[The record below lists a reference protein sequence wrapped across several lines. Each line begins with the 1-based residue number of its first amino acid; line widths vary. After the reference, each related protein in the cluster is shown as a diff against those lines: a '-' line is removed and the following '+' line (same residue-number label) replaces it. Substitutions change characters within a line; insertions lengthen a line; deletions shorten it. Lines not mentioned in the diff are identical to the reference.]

1 MWFEALEQT
10 RWTVLLSSEGIKQE
24 RLFKIVLD
32 LEPPEKSLAQ
42 GILIV
47 FQLRS
52 WRSLSGALCT
62 EPQNC
67 NKAKYCREDAS
78 RCFLPICC

>member
-47 FQLRS
+47 FQL
-52 WRSLSGALCT
+52 
-62 EPQNC
+62 
-67 NKAKYCREDAS
+67 
-78 RCFLPICC
+78 